1 MPSEKVRASALDSL
15 RIHHPDD
22 YAAHGFPWAA
32 WDLLREQ
39 APVFWYERD
48 DVEPFWAVTR
58 HADVMTVSE
67 HPGVFINGGPRLR
80 LTLKGHPELGHAGRD
95 DFGNAHGWDLDEPPD
110 MVFMD
115 NPRHRHMRQ
124 LTSWAYTQ
132 GAMRAMKPHFDSLA
146 RQFTADFM
154 AALSAA
160 DGEPVDLVHGLAARL
175 PLVATAEIMGLA
187 REEWDRIQIWGDALI
202 GEVAPEHRLPGESK
216 GRASY
221 RLMYE
226 LRGFFEELIEES
238 RAYGAARDGLVD
250 HMVHRTVQGEA
261 LTNQQLN
268 GYLLLLLAAGND
280 TTRNAISGGIEAL
293 LRHPAEREKLINNP
307 ALIPSAVEEILRW
320 TSPIGSFLRTAAE
333 DFTLAG
339 TRIRAGDTV
348 AMFYPSANRDE
359 RVFADPYRFDLSR
372 TPNPHL
378 AFGFGAH
385 FCLGTN
391 LARAELAATLG
402 AILPHLQEIELAG
415 TPTRIRQTH
424 VLGYHHLPV
433 RRAPSAG

>member
-1 MPSEKVRASALDSL
+1 MSAPVLETL
-15 RIHHPDD
+15 EIHHPDS
-22 YAAHGFPWAA
+22 YAARGFPWAA
-32 WDLLREQ
+32 WDLLRAE
-39 APVFWYERD
+39 APVFWYARE

-58 HADVMTVSE
+58 HADIMTVADN
-67 HPGVFINGGPRLR
+67 PRVFINGGPRLR
-80 LTLKGHPELGHAGRD
+80 LTLKGHPELGRAGRD
-95 DFGNAHGWDLDEPPD
+95 DFGATHGWDPDEPPD

-132 GAMRAMKPHFDSLA
+132 GAMRAMKPHFEMLA
-146 RQFTADFM
+146 RQFTEEFIAS
-154 AALSAA
+154 LTAA
-160 DGEPVDLVHGLAARL
+160 DGEAVDFVHGLAARL
-175 PLVATAEIMGLA
+175 PLVATAEILGLA
-187 REEWDRIQIWGDALI
+187 REDWDRILIWGDALI

-226 LRGFFEELIEES
+226 LRSYFEALIEES
-238 RAYGAARDGLVD
+238 RANGAARGGLID
-250 HMVHRTVQGEA
+250 RMVHHEVQGRP

-280 TTRNAISGGIEAL
+280 TTRNALSGGLEAL
-293 LRHPAEREKLINNP
+293 LLHPAERDKLMANP
-307 ALIPSAVEEILRW
+307 ALVPSAVEEILRW
-320 TSPIGSFLRTAAE
+320 TSPIGNFLRTAAE
-333 DFTLAG
+333 DFTLAD
-339 TRIRAGDTV
+339 TRIHAGDTV
-348 AMFYPSANRDE
+348 ALFYPSANRDE
-359 RVFADPYRFDLSR
+359 RVFETPYRFDITRS
-372 TPNPHL
+372 PNPHL

-391 LARAELAATLG
+391 LARAELTASLTAL
-402 AILPHLQEIELAG
+402 LPYLPEFVLAG

-433 RRAPSAG
+433 RMAVRGVC